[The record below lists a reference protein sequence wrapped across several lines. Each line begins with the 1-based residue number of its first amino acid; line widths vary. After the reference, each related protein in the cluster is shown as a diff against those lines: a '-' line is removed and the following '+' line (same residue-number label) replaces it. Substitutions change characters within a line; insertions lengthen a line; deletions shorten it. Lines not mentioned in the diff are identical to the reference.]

1 MSGAGQ
7 FGVGIDFGTSNSV
20 AALYDGTRVYIV
32 DFGGGR
38 RSLPSACYL
47 DNRLLAITGQEALDA
62 YIEDNIGRR
71 VELAAVPIGFAR
83 TSTGSYDEQGL
94 PQLAQGHL
102 IFSAARSDVNLPGRL
117 FYGTKQLLST
127 ADDGVLPV
135 FGKSF
140 RLEALIT
147 PILLRIREAVSAQL
161 AALDSTQAVDH
172 AVIGRPV
179 HFERGGDGGDARA
192 EKRLR
197 LAYSHAGFSNH
208 EPLYEPVAAA
218 LNYLHSQDGA
228 APGTLLTVDFG
239 GGTLDFCLFR
249 GDGKRFQ
256 VLGTH
261 GIALG
266 GNHIDQLLFRKLL
279 FPLLGEGSSGRF
291 FTADGFIETH
301 FNFSEY
307 ADLLLNWPVSYL
319 LNQNRYLTPIREM
332 VLHGGDEAPKFRRL
346 LDLIQFNYSYL
357 VLQHIRSFK
366 ESFAAQERATLDV
379 PELDIALTLDRAAF
393 NALIEPATTQ
403 FSAALDTALGQGGSA
418 ADNIDRVICVGG
430 STQLTAVRA
439 ALEARFPGRVVDHD
453 IFTSVAAGLAIQD
466 WQRRQTPW
474 GHMGRHMG
482 TDP

>member
-1 MSGAGQ
+1 MAKAAKHTIGI
-7 FGVGIDFGTSNSV
+7 GIDFGTSNSV
-20 AALYDGTRVYIV
+20 AALFDGNRVHIV
-32 DFGGGR
+32 DFGDGR

-47 DNRLLAITGQEALDA
+47 DARLLAVTGQEALDA
-62 YIEDNIGRR
+62 YIEDNMGRR
-71 VELAAVPIGFAR
+71 VELAAVPLGFAR

-94 PQLAQGHL
+94 PQLAQGNL
-102 IFSAARSDVNLPGRL
+102 IFSAARFDVNLPGRL

-127 ADDGVLPV
+127 ADEGVLPV

-147 PILLRIREAVSAQL
+147 PILLRIREAITAQL
-161 AALDSTQAVDH
+161 ATLNPAEEVDH

-179 HFERGGDGGDARA
+179 HFERGGDGGDQRA

-197 LAYSHAGFSNH
+197 LAYSHAGFHDH
-208 EPLYEPVAAA
+208 EPCFEPVGAA
-218 LNYLHSQDGA
+218 LNYLHSKRGT

-239 GGTLDFCLFR
+239 GGTLDFCAFR
-249 GDGKRFQ
+249 SDSAGFK

-261 GIALG
+261 GVALG

-279 FPLLGEGSSGRF
+279 FPLLGEGTSGRF

-301 FNFSEY
+301 FAFSEY
-307 ADLLLNWPVSYL
+307 AELLLNWPVSYL

-332 VLHGGDEAPKFRRL
+332 VLHGGIEAPKFRRL

-357 VLQHIRSFK
+357 VLQHIRAFK
-366 ESFAAQERATLDV
+366 ESFATQDSATLDV
-379 PELDIALTLDRAAF
+379 PELDISLTLDRATF
-393 NALIEPATTQ
+393 NALIESATTQ
-403 FSAALDTALGQGGSA
+403 FSAALDTALVQNGIA
-418 ADNIDRVICVGG
+418 AAEIDRVICVGG

-453 IFTSVAAGLAIQD
+453 IFTSVAAGLAIRD
-466 WQRRQTPW
+466 WQRRQKS
-474 GHMGRHMG
+474 
-482 TDP
+482 